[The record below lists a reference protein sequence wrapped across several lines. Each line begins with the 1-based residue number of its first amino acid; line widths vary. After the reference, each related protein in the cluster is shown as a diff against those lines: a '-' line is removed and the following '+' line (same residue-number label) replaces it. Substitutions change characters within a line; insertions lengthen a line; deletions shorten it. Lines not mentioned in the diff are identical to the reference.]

1 MSSGERDA
9 LQELVNCTDE
19 DVEEVISA
27 VTAPVAKFG
36 SCEVGVRF
44 VLNEIIG
51 REVEKAVQ
59 VIRTAERQAKVPM
72 ELTREPPN
80 G

>member
-1 MSSGERDA
+1 MTDSERSY
-9 LQELVNCTDE
+9 VTDG

-36 SCEVGVRF
+36 PCEVGVRF
-44 VLNEIIG
+44 VLNEMIE
-51 REVEKAVQ
+51 REVEKAARDV
-59 VIRTAERQAKVPM
+59 
-72 ELTREPPN
+72 TRKEANPN